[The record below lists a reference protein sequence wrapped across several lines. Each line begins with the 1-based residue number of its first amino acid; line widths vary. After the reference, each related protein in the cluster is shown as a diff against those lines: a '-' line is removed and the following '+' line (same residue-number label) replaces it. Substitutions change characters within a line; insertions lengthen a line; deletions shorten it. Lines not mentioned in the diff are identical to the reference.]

1 VIVGALLLIIP
12 GLIVLAR
19 WSLLAP
25 LVVLERAGVREAST
39 RSTALVEGRTGIVL
53 ACVVSVFVLTDWF
66 PWALHFGHVGFGTAT
81 FLTFA
86 WSTLTAPFAAHA
98 LTVVYYR
105 LADPGR
111 PVIDPVVLTWKSV
124 WEGR

>member
-53 ACVVSVFVLTDWF
+53 ACVVSVFVLTDWV
-66 PWALHFGHVGFGTAT
+66 GHVGFGTAT